1 MRREEDAPFSLHGIQ
16 IQEGE
21 GLICGRGN
29 LMLIKSEEC
38 HILTWWCRS
47 TRSGS
52 GTERG
57 SGNARFSSSL
67 TDGERQSHRTLELK
81 VMVCPELLVK
91 FVFSCGRA
99 GL

>member
-1 MRREEDAPFSLHGIQ
+1 ME

-38 HILTWWCRS
+38 HILTSWCRN
-47 TRSGS
+47 TQSGS
-52 GTERG
+52 GAERG
-57 SGNARFSSSL
+57 SGNARVSCFSSSL

-81 VMVCPELLVK
+81 VMFLSGTANKVCFQLRLSGVIT
-91 FVFSCGRA
+91 
-99 GL
+99 